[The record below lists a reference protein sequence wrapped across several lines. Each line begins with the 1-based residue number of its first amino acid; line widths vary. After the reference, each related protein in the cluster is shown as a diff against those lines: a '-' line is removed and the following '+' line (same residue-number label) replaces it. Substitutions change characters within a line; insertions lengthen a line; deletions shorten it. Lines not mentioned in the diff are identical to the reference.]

1 MSDRDKYVE
10 EAKAQLDRWNAQID
24 EVQQKMRT
32 AEAQARKDYEKQLE
46 ELRAQRDAAEKQ
58 LDKMREASDAAWDD
72 MKAGFDR
79 AWDQISSAFDSA
91 RARFK

>member
-10 EAKAQLDRWNAQID
+10 EAKAQLDRWNAQI
-24 EVQQKMRT
+24 EELQQKMQS
-32 AEAQARKDYEKQLE
+32 AEAQARKDYENQLE
-46 ELRAQRDAAEKQ
+46 ELRAQRDAAQKQ

-79 AWDQISSAFDSA
+79 AWDQIASAFDTA